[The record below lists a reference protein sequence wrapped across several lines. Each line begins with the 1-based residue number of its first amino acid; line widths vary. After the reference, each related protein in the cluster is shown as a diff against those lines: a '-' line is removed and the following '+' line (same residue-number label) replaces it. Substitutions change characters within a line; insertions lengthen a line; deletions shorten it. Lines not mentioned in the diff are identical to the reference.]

1 MRHGRRPFLRVA
13 AGTLVSCAVGC
24 RSERAPTTEKRIA
37 ERVVS
42 LSPSTTETLF
52 AVGAGAKVVGR
63 TRFCDYPPEV
73 RGIPE
78 VGGVVDV
85 SFEAVLALT
94 PDLVVGASASGRA
107 LGEKFTRV
115 GIATYFPSTESMTE
129 IDAMILE
136 LATRVGRRAEGMQVL
151 ERLAARR
158 TAISRAVAHEPR
170 VRALLVFGT
179 TPIVVA
185 GPGSFPNELLQLANA
200 ENVVT
205 TGSGYPM

>member
-1 MRHGRRPFLRVA
+1 M
-13 AGTLVSCAVGC
+13 
-24 RSERAPTTEKRIA
+24 
-37 ERVVS
+37 
-42 LSPSTTETLF
+42 
-52 AVGAGAKVVGR
+52 
-63 TRFCDYPPEV
+63 
-73 RGIPE
+73 
-78 VGGVVDV
+78 

-94 PDLVVGASASGRA
+94 PDLVVGARSSGRA

-136 LATRVGRRAEGMQVL
+136 LATRVGRRAEGTQVL
-151 ERLAARR
+151 ERFTARR

-185 GPGSFPNELLQLANA
+185 GPGSFPDELLKLANA

-205 TGSGYPM
+205 TGSGYPMLDVERLLALNPDVILDAAMTGTPGVVERIDRDDPGFRELAAVREGRVRSLADEAILRPGPRVAEGLATLAHALHPAVVLP